1 LEDNAIGVNVR
12 NYQASKKKELEIA
25 NESVKK
31 LK

>member
-1 LEDNAIGVNVR
+1 MPNWLANVKD
-12 NYQASKKKELEIA
+12 YQEGKRKELDKA

>member
-1 LEDNAIGVNVR
+1 LAVGVTE
-12 NYQASKKKELEIA
+12 YQAGKRKELDKA